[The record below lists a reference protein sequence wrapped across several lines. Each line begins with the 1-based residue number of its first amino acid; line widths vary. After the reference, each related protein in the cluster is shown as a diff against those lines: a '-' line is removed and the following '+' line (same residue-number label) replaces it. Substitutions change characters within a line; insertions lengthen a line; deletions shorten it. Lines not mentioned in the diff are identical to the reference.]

1 MALATNLGYP
11 RIGAKRELKK
21 ALESYWAGKS
31 SAVELEAASRELRLR
46 HWRLQRERGIQHI
59 PSNDS
64 SLYDHVL
71 DTAALA
77 GAVPAR
83 FNWDGDRVDLNTY
96 FAMARGS
103 DATPAMEMTKWFN
116 TNYHYIVPEFEPGQ
130 RFRLASRKPLDEFR
144 EAQAE
149 GIHSRPKLLGPV
161 SFLLLGKTRQG
172 GPEPLSLLESLLPV
186 YEELLAE
193 LAAAGAD
200 WIQIDEPCL
209 VLDLTPQAQAA
220 FRDAYARLGAL
231 SSRLRLLL
239 TTYFGDLRENLPTA
253 LALPVAGLHLDLVR
267 GPGGLDP
274 TLAALPADCVLSLG
288 LIDGRNVW
296 RTDLDQ
302 ALATLQRAQAALGPE
317 RLFVAPSCSLLHVPV
332 DLDQE
337 SALDP
342 ELRSWLSFADQKI
355 DELTF
360 LTRALNEGPASVAEP
375 LAHQR
380 RALESRR
387 RSQRTR
393 APAVRQRTAAIDAA
407 MLQRASPYPQRR
419 ALQRARLQLPL
430 LPTTTIGS
438 FPQTPEIRR
447 ARARFRNGRL
457 AAADYETFLEA
468 EIDHVIRFQEEIGL
482 DVLVHGEPERSDM
495 SEYFG
500 ERLDGIAVTAHGWVQ
515 SYGSRCARPPIIYGD
530 VSRPTPMTVRWAR
543 YAQSRTTRPVKG
555 MLTGPLTLLQWSF
568 VRDDQPRRETAR
580 QLALA
585 LRDEV
590 AALEAAG
597 LKIIQI
603 DEPAL
608 REGLP
613 PPPRPMALLP
623 RLGRR
628 GLPPRRRRRPRR
640 NADPDPR
647 LLCRIRRHRRLHR
660 RDGRRRHPHRS
671 LPLRHGPRRL
681 RRLALPQRDR
691 PRRLRHPLAPR
702 PIPARDRGAPA
713 QGAGAAAPRTG
724 LGQSRLRPQDPPLG
738 GSRPQPPRARCCR
751 PPPARK
757 RRSAAAHRRRLNF
770 FLRRLPP
777 AGGGCGSCVAPA
789 RRSARTC
796 RARGCGRAR

>member
-267 GPGGLDP
+267 GSGGLDP

-355 DELTF
+355 DELTL
-360 LTRALNEGPASVAEP
+360 LTRALNEGPASVAES

-407 MLQRASPYPQRR
+407 MLQRANPYPQRR

-613 PPPRPMALLP
+613 LRRDQWPFYLAWAVEAFRLAAAGVRDETQIQTHVCYAEFDDIVASIAAMDADVILIEASRSAMDLDAFAALPYPNEIGLGVYDIHSPRVPSQHEIEALLRKALALLP
-623 RLGRR
+623 PEQVWVNPDCGLKTRRWEEVGPSLR
-628 GLPPRRRRRPRR
+628 GLV
-640 NADPDPR
+640 
-647 LLCRIRRHRRLHR
+647 
-660 RDGRRRHPHRS
+660 
-671 LPLRHGPRRL
+671 
-681 RRLALPQRDR
+681 
-691 PRRLRHPLAPR
+691 
-702 PIPARDRGAPA
+702 
-713 QGAGAAAPRTG
+713 
-724 LGQSRLRPQDPPLG
+724 
-738 GSRPQPPRARCCR
+738 
-751 PPPARK
+751 
-757 RRSAAAHRRRLNF
+757 AAAHL
-770 FLRRLPP
+770 LRESAAPP
-777 AGGGCGSCVAPA
+777 PPTGAG
-789 RRSARTC
+789 
-796 RARGCGRAR
+796 